1 MFVSVGGVP
10 SGAKCAPASVKLIT
24 IIPFAGLPNVS
35 TAPLTLK
42 LNGTPAVTFAG
53 AVIAKLATPA
63 ELTDIADVVA
73 LIAGCASLLT
83 VIVCTPAVSNVN
95 PVPANVRVPP
105 NNGAGAGSVAA
116 PSVDINSTLPA

>member
-1 MFVSVGGVP
+1 VLPTNDILTVP
-10 SGAKCAPASVKLIT
+10 L
-24 IIPFAGLPNVS
+24 AGFPLAS

-42 LNGTPAVTFAG
+42 LNGTPAVTVPG
-53 AVIAKLATPA
+53 SLSVKLSITPA
-63 ELTDIADVVA
+63 LTVIADVVA

-95 PVPANVRVPP
+95 PVPANVRVPFT
-105 NNGAGAGSVAA
+105 NNAGAGSVAA